1 MVFGNNISNLDKH
14 IERNN
19 LAIKS
24 EGTVIE
30 RVSSFKYVG
39 IALDERLTFET
50 HIRNSISNVS
60 VKLQQLRNVRRY
72 LKKKAALL
80 VYKNIILPIA
90 EYGVIYISSATKKS
104 RKKLQVVQNKA
115 LRCTLNHDPRS
126 DTTELHL
133 EAKLKMLK
141 HRRREH
147 TLLHMF
153 QISRSSA
160 FKCWKRRTCIN
171 TLNDKKKLMIVKK
184 PNSTKFQNSIT
195 YLGPKHC
202 NSLPLELQQSDS
214 HLLFKIRLHSHLSK

>member
-1 MVFGNNISNLDKH
+1 MLSIYRQLLRKVGKNYKSCKTRHLD
-14 IERNN
+14 
-19 LAIKS
+19 
-24 EGTVIE
+24 
-30 RVSSFKYVG
+30 
-39 IALDERLTFET
+39 AL
-50 HIRNSISNVS
+50 
-60 VKLQQLRNVRRY
+60 
-72 LKKKAALL
+72 
-80 VYKNIILPIA
+80 
-90 EYGVIYISSATKKS
+90 
-104 RKKLQVVQNKA
+104 
-115 LRCTLNHDPRS
+115 RS

-147 TLLHMF
+147 TLLHIF

-171 TLNDKKKLMIVKK
+171 TRNDKKKLMIVKK